1 MNTKQLLEIYRSSYA
16 HYVETMY
23 HYPVDYNDADLAY
36 YLGEMVHFANEIAKD
51 SEEAQE
57 LAIQYDDAINER
69 HYNMLQSIEQGE
81 PIHTLCKCLG
91 PLLIIRIQELSAI
104 LQSQE
109 AEDQEVAYLLEQVQL
124 YRHQWLRIFSRQ

>member
-1 MNTKQLLEIYRSSYA
+1 
-16 HYVETMY
+16 MY
-23 HYPVDYNDADLAY
+23 HYPNDYNDADLAY

-57 LAIQYDDAINER
+57 LAVQYNDAITER

-81 PIHTLCKCLG
+81 AIHTLCKCVG
-91 PLLIIRIQELSAI
+91 PLLITRIQELSVI

-109 AEDQEVAYLLEQVQL
+109 AEDQEVAYLLEYFQM
-124 YRHQWLRIFSRQ
+124 YRHQWLHTFSH